1 MIFENKRKSQE
12 CQGLEFN
19 KIKLASVEH
28 HTKNLYS
35 DYGVNVMEGKILT
48 EFILKLDQFKS
59 ENKRE
64 ATKVLGFLGDV
75 GGFAAAV
82 EGVFS
87 LIG

>member
-1 MIFENKRKSQE
+1 
-12 CQGLEFN
+12 
-19 KIKLASVEH
+19 
-28 HTKNLYS
+28 
-35 DYGVNVMEGKILT
+35 MEGKILT

-87 LIG
+87 LIGSYFSSKYLAASIASNLYVERKPKNKRKSSH